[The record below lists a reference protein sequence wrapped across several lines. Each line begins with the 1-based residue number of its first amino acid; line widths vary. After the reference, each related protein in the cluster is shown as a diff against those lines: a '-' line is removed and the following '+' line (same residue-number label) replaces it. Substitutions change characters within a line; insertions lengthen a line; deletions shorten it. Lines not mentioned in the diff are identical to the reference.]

1 MGRLDEKVA
10 IVTGSG
16 RGIGRATA
24 KLFGAEGA
32 KVVVLS
38 RTPEN
43 VERVVADIQADGG
56 EALGVVC
63 DIADP
68 HQITASVKKVIEE
81 YGRIDI
87 LVNNAFDPSAVLSS
101 VIDLST
107 EQLQRNFEMG
117 PIAYLR
123 MMQACYPHLKA
134 SGEGR
139 IINFG
144 STAGV
149 VAIEGY
155 APYGMA
161 KEAVRALTRSAAR
174 VGHRRDHRQQPS
186 PGGGHMGSCRIR
198 RTTADQCARPLRIA
212 REGRRAR
219 RTLPLQPRRAV
230 FDRIQL
236 RPRRRLHDRRR
247 TLNLG
252 DEGRLSGLRR
262 LRSPDSWCVPSCR
275 TYCGPRPL
283 TRRPSPRRW
292 ACLQA
297 A

>member
-24 KLFGAEGA
+24 ELFAAEGA

-43 VERVVADIQADGG
+43 VERVVAGIQAAGG
-56 EALGVVC
+56 DALGVVC

-68 HQITASVKKVIEE
+68 RQITASVEKVIEE

-101 VIDLST
+101 VIDLPV

-149 VAIEGY
+149 LAIEGY

-174 VGHRRDHRQQPS
+174 EWAKDGITVNNLLPVADPWGAAGSDAPPPANALGRYGSPERDVAPVVLFLASRDAQYLTGYSLTPD
-186 PGGGHMGSCRIR
+186 GGFMID
-198 RTTADQCARPLRIA
+198 AAR
-212 REGRRAR
+212 
-219 RTLPLQPRRAV
+219 
-230 FDRIQL
+230 
-236 RPRRRLHDRRR
+236 
-247 TLNLG
+247 
-252 DEGRLSGLRR
+252 
-262 LRSPDSWCVPSCR
+262 
-275 TYCGPRPL
+275 
-283 TRRPSPRRW
+283 
-292 ACLQA
+292 
-297 A
+297 